1 MGISSSSNGNHKLRE
16 IAASLRA
23 GNPVS
28 YTTARDLLRWFGQ
41 QRRGKWVR
49 SGIRRALR
57 RAGLRTDP
65 DFTTAY
71 LDGPMTFHLLEKRTK
86 ALTESEKGGIAE
98 DTGTTEGKDN
108 EASDND
114 LPSVTSEEDDPV
126 WRVRMLDAANR
137 EPVTVKR
144 DEPVAKAMQLM
155 IAHDFSQLPVT
166 QNLRDIDGM
175 ISWRS
180 ISWARLK
187 GIQTESTRVMEFTEK
202 RYETV
207 TADDELFR
215 AFQKFVDHDAVL
227 VRGDEGKITG
237 IVTAT
242 DLSIM
247 FREQSEAFLLL
258 SEIENQLRRLIARG
272 KFTSAELQA
281 ARDIQDKNRS
291 VESVA
296 DLTFGECV
304 RFLENR
310 DTWKRLKTSLHRK
323 TFREQLI
330 AVRDI
335 RNEVMHFSPDGLSK
349 DQWRQLKALRTLLR
363 RVM

>member
-1 MGISSSSNGNHKLRE
+1 MGTSLSSDGNQKLRE
-16 IAASLRA
+16 IAATLRA

-49 SGIRRALR
+49 SDIRRALR
-57 RAGLRTDP
+57 KAGLQTDP
-65 DFTTAY
+65 DFATAY
-71 LDGPMTFHLLEKRTK
+71 LDGPMTFQLRKKRTK
-86 ALTESEKGGIAE
+86 KASRPAKGSGGQPAGTAAAQ
-98 DTGTTEGKDN
+98 DTGTAAEDSPP
-108 EASDND
+108 A
-114 LPSVTSEEDDPV
+114 TSEEDDPV

-144 DEPVAKAMQLM
+144 DEPVEKAMQLM
-155 IAHDFSQLPVT
+155 ISHDYSQLPVT

-180 ISWARLK
+180 ISLARLK
-187 GIQTESTRVMEFTEK
+187 GIQTKSTRVMAFTDK
-202 RYETV
+202 AYETV
-207 TADDELFR
+207 RADDELFR

-227 VRGDEGKITG
+227 VVGNEGNITG

-258 SEIENQLRRLIARG
+258 SEIENQLRRLITRG
-272 KFTSAELQA
+272 KFKAAELRA
-281 ARDIQDKNRS
+281 AKDIQDKKRS
-291 VESVA
+291 VGSVA

-304 RFLENR
+304 RFLENP
-310 DTWKRLKTSLHRK
+310 DNWKRLKTNLHRK
-323 TFREQLI
+323 TLREQLI

-349 DQWRQLKALRTLLR
+349 DQWLQLKGLRTLLR

>member
-1 MGISSSSNGNHKLRE
+1 M
-16 IAASLRA
+16 
-23 GNPVS
+23 
-28 YTTARDLLRWFGQ
+28 
-41 QRRGKWVR
+41 
-49 SGIRRALR
+49 
-57 RAGLRTDP
+57 
-65 DFTTAY
+65 
-71 LDGPMTFHLLEKRTK
+71 
-86 ALTESEKGGIAE
+86 
-98 DTGTTEGKDN
+98 
-108 EASDND
+108 
-114 LPSVTSEEDDPV
+114 

-144 DEPVAKAMQLM
+144 DEPVEKAMHLM
-155 IAHDFSQLPVT
+155 ISHDYSQLPVT

-180 ISWARLK
+180 ISLARLK
-187 GIQTESTRVMEFTEK
+187 GIQTESTRVMEFTDK
-202 RYETV
+202 GYETV
-207 TADDELFR
+207 RADDELFR

-227 VRGDEGKITG
+227 VSGNEGNITG

-258 SEIENQLRRLIARG
+258 SEIENQLRRFIMKG
-272 KFTSAELQA
+272 KFTLAELQA
-281 ARDIQDKNRS
+281 AKDIQDKTRS

-304 RFLENR
+304 RFLENT
-310 DTWKRLKTSLHRK
+310 DNWKRLKASLHRK

-363 RVM
+363 KMM

>member
-1 MGISSSSNGNHKLRE
+1 
-16 IAASLRA
+16 
-23 GNPVS
+23 
-28 YTTARDLLRWFGQ
+28 
-41 QRRGKWVR
+41 
-49 SGIRRALR
+49 
-57 RAGLRTDP
+57 
-65 DFTTAY
+65 
-71 LDGPMTFHLLEKRTK
+71 MTFHLLEKRKK
-86 ALTESEKGGIAE
+86 AGSASEKSGPAK
-98 DTGTTEGKDN
+98 DTRTTASKDN
-108 EASDND
+108 DASDSD
-114 LPSVTSEEDDPV
+114 PQSLTSDDDDPV

-137 EPVTVKR
+137 EPMTVKR
-144 DEPVAKAMQLM
+144 DEPVEKAMQLM
-155 IAHDFSQLPVT
+155 IAHDYSQLPVT

-180 ISWARLK
+180 ISLARLK
-187 GIQTESTRVMEFTEK
+187 GIQTQSTRVMEFTDQ

-207 TADDELFR
+207 RADDELFK

-258 SEIENQLRRLIARG
+258 SEIENQLRRLIVRG
-272 KFTSAELQA
+272 KFTSAELRA
-281 ARDIQDKNRS
+281 ARDIQDKTRA

-304 RFLENR
+304 RFLENQ
-310 DTWKRLKTSLHRK
+310 DNWKRLKTSLHRK
-323 TFREQLI
+323 TLREQLI